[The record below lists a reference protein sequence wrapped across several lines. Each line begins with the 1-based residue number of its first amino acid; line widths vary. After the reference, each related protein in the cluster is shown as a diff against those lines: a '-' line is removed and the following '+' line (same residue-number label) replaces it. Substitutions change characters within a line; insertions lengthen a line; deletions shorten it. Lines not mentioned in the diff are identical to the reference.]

1 MVGQSIH
8 AAICSRLFRLFLASD
23 LVLKQIHLASGLV
36 LPYSLPNK
44 SFKPSPL
51 RGLGHTGPQRA
62 GRLNSGVMRGRRR
75 VFGWAKTFGTNRS
88 PRGTAWKI
96 VPTFGSRFG
105 HTLA

>member
-1 MVGQSIH
+1 MVVGQSIH

-62 GRLNSGVMRGRRR
+62 GRLNSGVSAQVEVDFRQERFVLGYC
-75 VFGWAKTFGTNRS
+75 A
-88 PRGTAWKI
+88 TA
-96 VPTFGSRFG
+96 VLSCDR
-105 HTLA
+105 

>member
-1 MVGQSIH
+1 MFGQSIH

-62 GRLNSGVMRGRRR
+62 GRLNSGVRPQKTDVKETSFSIF
-75 VFGWAKTFGTNRS
+75 VFES
-88 PRGTAWKI
+88 
-96 VPTFGSRFG
+96 
-105 HTLA
+105 